1 METLITKNAKSEMDL
16 AINKI
21 ADGLEELFGIMK
33 ENKIDV
39 DRIDFMK
46 HIATVIDSGLNI
58 SHFHLSGKSETY
70 EKWIEKCVEI
80 CEDETVT
87 VDFIL
92 VDGSKFSQEATYNL
106 ATNVLQWNL
115 DELPETNFRDIS
127 SVSFQREPDDE
138 GDRLNVCKE
147 CLEQI
152 VGPKDEECPECKKQN
167 TFQKFCRNSLDRL
180 NFWTIF

>member
-1 METLITKNAKSEMDL
+1 METLITENVKSEMDL

-21 ADGLEELFGIMK
+21 ADGLEELFCVMK
-33 ENKIDV
+33 ENKIDI

-70 EKWIEKCVEI
+70 ENWIEKCVEV

-106 ATNVLQWNL
+106 ATNVLQWE
-115 DELPETNFRDIS
+115 DMPEIDSEDIS
-127 SVSFQREPDDE
+127 SVSFQRECDDE
-138 GDRLNVCKE
+138 GSRINVCKE
-147 CLEQI
+147 CLEGCY
-152 VGPKDEECPECKKQN
+152 VEGSLKCPECDGMIVW
-167 TFQKFCRNSLDRL
+167 RNFVETPLTD
-180 NFWTIF
+180 

>member
-1 METLITKNAKSEMDL
+1 METLITENVKSEMDL

-21 ADGLEELFGIMK
+21 ADGLEELFCVMK

-70 EKWIEKCVEI
+70 ENWIEKCVEV

-92 VDGSKFSQEATYNL
+92 NDGSKFSQDATYNL
-106 ATNVLQWNL
+106 ATNALQWE
-115 DELPETNFRDIS
+115 DMPETDSKDIS

-138 GDRLNVCKE
+138 GNRLNVCKE
-147 CLEQI
+147 CLEGCY
-152 VGPKDEECPECKKQN
+152 VEGSLKCPECDGMIVW
-167 TFQKFCRNSLDRL
+167 RNFVETPLTD
-180 NFWTIF
+180 

>member
-21 ADGLEELFGIMK
+21 ADGLEELFCIMK

-39 DRIDFMK
+39 NRIDFMK

-70 EKWIEKCVEI
+70 ENWIKKCVEI

-92 VDGSKFSQEATYNL
+92 VDGSKFSQEAIYNL
-106 ATNVLQWNL
+106 ATNVLTWE
-115 DELPETNFRDIS
+115 DMPETDSKDIS
-127 SVSFQREPDDE
+127 SVSFQREQDAE
-138 GDRLNVCKE
+138 GSRISVCKE
-147 CLEQI
+147 CLEGCY
-152 VGPKDEECPECKKQN
+152 VEGSLKCPECDGMIVW
-167 TFQKFCRNSLDRL
+167 RNFVETPLTD
-180 NFWTIF
+180 

>member
-1 METLITKNAKSEMDL
+1 METLITENVKSEMDL

-21 ADGLEELFGIMK
+21 ADGLEEFFCIMK
-33 ENKIDV
+33 ENEIDIN
-39 DRIDFMK
+39 RIDFMR

-70 EKWIEKCVEI
+70 ENWIEKCVEI

-92 VDGSKFSQEATYNL
+92 VDGSKFSQNATYNL
-106 ATNVLQWNL
+106 ATNVLEWNL

-127 SVSFQREPDDE
+127 SVSFQRVYDDE
-138 GDRLNVCKE
+138 GSRINVCKE
-147 CLEQI
+147 CLEGCYVEGSQ
-152 VGPKDEECPECKKQN
+152 KCPECDGMIVW
-167 TFQKFCRNSLDRL
+167 RNFVETPLTD
-180 NFWTIF
+180 